1 MNPIREKIKL
11 IIYGTDTKAG
21 KIFDLLLIITI
32 VLSIIT
38 VLLDSID
45 DYQLRYGDL
54 FIIAEWTFT
63 ILFTIEYSLIRNL
76 VDKLSVQS
84 KIKSASGI
92 S

>member
-63 ILFTIEYSLIRNL
+63 ILFTIVFLLI
-76 VDKLSVQS
+76 
-84 KIKSASGI
+84 I
-92 S
+92 